1 MIGVIDYGMSNLAC
15 VCAAV
20 EYHGY
25 KVKLIKSS
33 NDFLRVKKIILPGV
47 GAFGDAMNNLHSL
60 KIIKKLNEEVVE
72 KKKKFLGICLGAQ
85 LICKSSDEH
94 GYNKGIGWID
104 AKVNKLKNK
113 KDLRI
118 PHTGWN
124 NIILEN
130 KNKKSP
136 LLKNIN
142 EKSLFFFTHS
152 FGIKTSCK
160 KNILASCRHSE
171 TFASII
177 IKDNIYGMQF
187 HPEKSQK
194 DGLEILKNFLSL

>member
-1 MIGVIDYGMSNLAC
+1 M
-15 VCAAV
+15 
-20 EYHGY
+20 
-25 KVKLIKSS
+25 
-33 NDFLRVKKIILPGV
+33 
-47 GAFGDAMNNLHSL
+47 
-60 KIIKKLNEEVVE
+60 
-72 KKKKFLGICLGAQ
+72 GAQ